1 MFVSREFVC
10 VCARLRSVC
19 EQRVCVFVRVSKGF
33 LDVEF
38 VCVCARLRIVC
49 AWRVCLCLCAS
60 HKCL

>member
-1 MFVSREFVC
+1 MFVRI
-10 VCARLRSVC
+10 
-19 EQRVCVFVRVSKGF
+19 SKVF